1 MKKMTRTEGRL
12 LIKLVHRQTGKTV
25 FNNIREFRSG
35 WKAFWYNTTANV
47 FKLSLK
53 DEYHPESVNEDYLI
67 EDVLQRA
74 FIDESL
80 EPQPSKLEIDSY
92 KILESRRGEINVEKY
107 KEMFAKMRKKR
118 KKKKKKK

>member
-1 MKKMTRTEGRL
+1 MTRTEGRL